1 MENLEVVFI
10 FRNGNNSEILCLF
23 FSNPAYSKHAFVL
36 TVMDAFFLPIK
47 SLQFDK
53 EQMASLAEANQA
65 LKQQVEQ
72 MQEEAKK

>member
-1 MENLEVVFI
+1 M
-10 FRNGNNSEILCLF
+10 G
-23 FSNPAYSKHAFVL
+23 
-36 TVMDAFFLPIK
+36 AFFLLIK

-53 EQMASLAEANQA
+53 EQMASLTEANQA

>member
-1 MENLEVVFI
+1 MHTK
-10 FRNGNNSEILCLF
+10 
-23 FSNPAYSKHAFVL
+23 YAFVL
-36 TVMDAFFLPIK
+36 MLMGLLFLPVK

-53 EQMASLAEANQA
+53 EQMESLAEANQA

>member
-1 MENLEVVFI
+1 M
-10 FRNGNNSEILCLF
+10 
-23 FSNPAYSKHAFVL
+23 YSKCAFVL
-36 TVMDAFFLPIK
+36 TLMGVFFLPIK

-53 EQMASLAEANQA
+53 EQMVSLAEANQA